1 MGSLSADGA
10 IAVGRMV
17 TALSAEVLAI
27 TSKLAVKTI
36 ELSPLETRVGRVIS
50 SAILTPVIDKAG
62 RN

>member
-1 MGSLSADGA
+1 
-10 IAVGRMV
+10 MV

-36 ELSPLETRVGRVIS
+36 ELSPLETRVDRVIP